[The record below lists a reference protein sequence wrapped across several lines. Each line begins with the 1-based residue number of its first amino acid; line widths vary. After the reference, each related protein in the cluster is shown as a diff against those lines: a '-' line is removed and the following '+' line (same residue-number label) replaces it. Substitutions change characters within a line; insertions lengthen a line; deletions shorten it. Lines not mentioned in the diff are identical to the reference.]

1 MTEEFKVAEFKLIY
15 MQVKNFA
22 NDIHFLDRLPTPLFA
37 TMLGAIHSVKL
48 KNFMVYSNTLF
59 KPCKGLNVVIG
70 SNGSGKSSLLLAIII
85 GVGGQLGDIGRQ
97 KNLTDFI
104 KENENSAEIT
114 IALAWDS
121 GMVSLI

>member
-1 MTEEFKVAEFKLIY
+1 MIE
-15 MQVKNFA
+15 
-22 NDIHFLDRLPTPLFA
+22 

-48 KNFMVYSNTLF
+48 KNFMVYSHTLF

-70 SNGSGKSSLLLAIII
+70 SNGSGKSTLLLAIII
-85 GVGGQLGDIGRQ
+85 GVGGQLEDIGRQ

-121 GMVSLI
+121 GMVSLSLFI